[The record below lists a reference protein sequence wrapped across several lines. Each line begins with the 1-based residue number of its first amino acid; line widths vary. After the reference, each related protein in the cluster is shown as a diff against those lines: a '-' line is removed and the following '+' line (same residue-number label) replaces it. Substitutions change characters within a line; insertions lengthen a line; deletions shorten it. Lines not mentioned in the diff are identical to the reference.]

1 MAEPSDRALVENTLR
16 GDLEA
21 YGELVRRYQQSV
33 YNVCLRLMGDRQSAE
48 DQTQD
53 AFLRAHRRLET
64 YDLARPFG
72 PWIRTVAANLC
83 LNELRRAGPVQLPL
97 EEHDLPLR
105 TSWTDPEGRLQQSE
119 MAAAV
124 RAALLELPP
133 HYRAVIELRHY
144 GELSY
149 QEIAAGLGIS
159 VSSVRSHLYRARGR
173 LAEILEDLDE

>member
-1 MAEPSDRALVENTLR
+1 MAEPSDRALVENALR

-33 YNVCLRLMGDRQSAE
+33 YNVCLRLMGERQGAE

-64 YDLARPFG
+64 FDLARPFG

-83 LNELRRAGPVQLPL
+83 LNELRSGGPVQLPL
-97 EEHDLPLR
+97 EEHDLPLQ
-105 TSWTDPEGRLQQSE
+105 TSWTDPEGRAQQSE
-119 MAAAV
+119 TAAAV
-124 RAALLELPP
+124 RAALLRLPP

-149 QEIAAGLGIS
+149 KEIAEGLGIS

-173 LAEILEDLDE
+173 MAEMLEYLDE